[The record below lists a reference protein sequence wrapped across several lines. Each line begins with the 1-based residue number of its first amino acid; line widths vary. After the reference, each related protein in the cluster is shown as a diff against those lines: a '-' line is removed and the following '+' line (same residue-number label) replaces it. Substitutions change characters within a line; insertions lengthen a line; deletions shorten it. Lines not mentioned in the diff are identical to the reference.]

1 MIELASFIHF
11 GSLVGTMV
19 LCIFGVVFGQ
29 AAIGKAA
36 LEASNTQPHIQGVL
50 NKISIITLAFVE
62 TSCILALTV
71 VIILFFNTPLTATNG
86 IITSIAQCG
95 CVFALGITGLMVG
108 LATARPAIQ
117 ALHAVARQPFFS
129 GQIINL
135 MIISMSIMQ
144 TPIIFGFIIQIMI
157 HLQITSIITL
167 NSALKYLA
175 ASACLGLGSIGPII
189 GQGFFAQSSCR
200 ALGINRACYAR
211 MRAFALVSQSMIE
224 TPIILALITAGLII
238 LTPEPEPSILKVIA
252 LIGAALC
259 VSLCN
264 TGSGISSGRVSA
276 AAATQMSINEDSAKT
291 VSQSCLLI
299 QGILDSLVMYGFIIG
314 ILLINS

>member
-11 GSLVGTMV
+11 GSLVISMI

-29 AAIGKAA
+29 AAIGRAV
-36 LEASNTQPHIQGVL
+36 LEASNTQPQSQEVF
-50 NKISIITLAFVE
+50 NKIGIITLAFVE
-62 TSCILALTV
+62 TSCILALTA
-71 VIILFFNTPLTATNG
+71 VITLFFNTTLVPQTALN
-86 IITSIAQCG
+86 TSIAQCG
-95 CVFALGITGLMVG
+95 CIFALGITGLMVG

-117 ALHAVARQPFFS
+117 ALHAVARQPFFA
-129 GQIINL
+129 GQIMNL
-135 MIISMSIMQ
+135 MIIAMSIMQ
-144 TPIIFGFIIQIMI
+144 TPIIFGFIIQMMI
-157 HLQITSIITL
+157 HLQIDSLITI

-189 GQGFFAQSSCR
+189 GQGIFAQSSCR

-224 TPIILALITAGLII
+224 TPVILALITAGLII
-238 LTPEPEPSILKVIA
+238 LTPEPSPLKVVA

-276 AAATQMSINEDSAKT
+276 AAATQMGINTTGAKT
-291 VSQSCLLI
+291 VEQTSLLA
-299 QGILDSLVMYGFIIG
+299 QGVLDSLVMYGFIIG

>member
-11 GSLVGTMV
+11 GSLVGSMV

-29 AAIGKAA
+29 AAIGRAV
-36 LEASNTQPHIQGVL
+36 LEASNTQPQSQEVF
-50 NKISIITLAFVE
+50 NKIGIITLAFVE
-62 TSCILALTV
+62 TSCILALTA
-71 VIILFFNTPLTATNG
+71 VIILFFNTTFTTQNAFN
-86 IITSIAQCG
+86 TSIAQCG
-95 CVFALGITGLMVG
+95 CIFALGITGLMVG

-135 MIISMSIMQ
+135 MIIAMSIMQ
-144 TPIIFGFIIQIMI
+144 SPIIFGFIIQIII
-157 HLQITSIITL
+157 HKQITSVITL

-189 GQGFFAQSSCR
+189 GQGLFAQNSCR
-200 ALGINRACYAR
+200 ALGINRACYSR
-211 MRAFALVSQSMIE
+211 MRAFALLSQSMIE
-224 TPIILALITAGLII
+224 TPIILALIMAVLII
-238 LTPEPEPSILKVIA
+238 ITPEPSTLKVVA

-276 AAATQMSINEDSAKT
+276 EAATQMGINTNGAKT
-291 VSQSCLLI
+291 VEQTSFLA
-299 QGILDSLVMYGFIIG
+299 QGVLDSLVMYGFIIG
-314 ILLINS
+314 ILLIYS